1 MLQLLQSGGTDIMS
15 ANILCKP
22 LLKTLP
28 CLVMIRDD
36 VMFVLLPLFKPR
48 FLGLAKCF
56 DTRGWMRREDIS
68 KDLLTNQKLIQSSLR
83 SQRFE

>member
-1 MLQLLQSGGTDIMS
+1 MS

-36 VMFVLLPLFKPR
+36 VMFALLFKAR
-48 FLGLAKCF
+48 FLGLIQCF
-56 DTRGWMRREDIS
+56 DTHGWMRGE
-68 KDLLTNQKLIQSSLR
+68 KTFLKTF
-83 SQRFE
+83 SQTRNEFKAP